1 MNTQKPGPINRIAC
15 TRGHSQVI
23 YSSIC
28 QLSTR
33 STCSSGMHSMLG
45 RAVRAQTT
53 GGADFLLITCVSNL
67 AEAIVKAIGSVSLVD
82 ARASISSHPKLV
94 LLACLLRGTTSP
106 EPDREMGE
114 VMMPFV
120 LAVAA
125 CRGCV
130 VVVYARVQY
139 CIGPRY
145 KCLTYYGPLIPI
157 MAHLP

>member
-1 MNTQKPGPINRIAC
+1 MSALYAIHMQLWHALHAGQSC
-15 TRGHSQVI
+15 ESSDHWRGGFSPP
-23 YSSIC
+23 
-28 QLSTR
+28 
-33 STCSSGMHSMLG
+33 
-45 RAVRAQTT
+45 
-53 GGADFLLITCVSNL
+53 TCVSNL
-67 AEAIVKAIGSVSLVD
+67 AEAIVKAIGSVSLAD

-145 KCLTYYGPLIPI
+145 TAAALLSFSECPKYS
-157 MAHLP
+157 